1 MPIAADYPFMD
12 VLWSMIIFFFW
23 VIWIWIVITVLIDVF
38 RRHDIGGFAKALW
51 VIFVV
56 ILPWLGVLIYLIVEH
71 DGMRERSLKQAQAQ
85 KEEFDQHVREA
96 GRRFR
101 RRDRQGQG
109 ATRPGSD
116 HPGRVQ
122 RAQGEGALVTR
133 RATRAIQTHER
144 SREMADRP
152 VFLYAAVYD
161 EIADAEA
168 DYEAVFDLHAAGAIG
183 TFDSAVIR
191 KEADGKVRVTK
202 TEKPTQHGAW
212 TGAAVGALV
221 GISSRPRSSAARSS
235 APAPAA

>member
-51 VIFVV
+51 VVFVV

-85 KEEFDQHVREA
+85 KEAVRRPRA
-96 GRRFR
+96 RGRRRFR

-109 ATRPGSD
+109 AARPGSD

-133 RATRAIQTHER
+133 RA
-144 SREMADRP
+144 
-152 VFLYAAVYD
+152 
-161 EIADAEA
+161 
-168 DYEAVFDLHAAGAIG
+168 G
-183 TFDSAVIR
+183 
-191 KEADGKVRVTK
+191 
-202 TEKPTQHGAW
+202 PT
-212 TGAAVGALV
+212 
-221 GISSRPRSSAARSS
+221 
-235 APAPAA
+235 